1 MSSLECPNLQAAS
14 FPIIVI
20 PFVGGT
26 PLHRGL
32 ARCTPMPHD
41 PAAIWQS
48 CLVVLKKELHTQSYQ
63 TWIEPLE
70 IQQIDPN
77 EVRVLAPDSFF
88 CDWVDE
94 HYRLVIEQAVLQV
107 TSWRPDFKC
116 IARPNAP
123 ITEEVK
129 PAVPVSRPVSS
140 FALNPRYRF
149 DNFIVGDSNE
159 FAFSAARAV
168 AEAPG
173 KTSFNP
179 FVIYSGVGLG
189 KTHLLQAIGDF
200 CLREG
205 TAQNVVYVTA
215 EKFISDY
222 INSIRKRDMAQF
234 VSTYRSADLLL
245 VDDIQFFLLT
255 EGSQREFFHTFNT
268 LFQNDKQIVLS
279 ADCAPPSLKGF
290 EPRLISRFQCGLVA
304 SIDSP
309 DLETRIAILRY
320 KAELQD
326 IDLPEDVARHIAEVH
341 ATNVRELEGALTRVL
356 ALSKL
361 TDRPITSDLISKML
375 PSLRAER
382 KEVSIRDVISEV
394 CSFYEI
400 SLTDVIGSSRKQEI
414 ASARH
419 ISMYLSKRL
428 TGSPL
433 KMIGAEFS
441 GRDHSTVIH
450 ACKRV
455 ENRIGVEKELKE
467 QLDRLCQR
475 IAGTSHIA
483 A

>member
-1 MSSLECPNLQAAS
+1 
-14 FPIIVI
+14 
-20 PFVGGT
+20 
-26 PLHRGL
+26 
-32 ARCTPMPHD
+32 MPHD
-41 PAAIWQS
+41 PASLWQS
-48 CLVVLKKELHTQSYQ
+48 CLAVLKKDLHSQSYQ

-70 IQQIDPN
+70 IQHIDPN
-77 EVRVLAPDSFF
+77 EVRILAPDEFF
-88 CDWVDE
+88 SDWVDE
-94 HYRLVIEQAVLQV
+94 HYRLAMEKAVLEV
-107 TSWRPDFKC
+107 TSWRPTFSFG
-116 IARPNAP
+116 ARPASAVSEPLTP
-123 ITEEVK
+123 IPN
-129 PAVPVSRPVSS
+129 PASRAVSS

-159 FAFSAARAV
+159 FAFSAAQAV

-200 CLREG
+200 CLRDG

-255 EGSQREFFHTFNT
+255 EGSQREFFHTFNA

-309 DLETRIAILRY
+309 DLETRIAILRH
-320 KAELQD
+320 KADLQNV
-326 IDLPEDVARHIAEVH
+326 DLPEDVARNIAEGH

-361 TDRPITSDLISKML
+361 TGKAITSDLVTRML
-375 PSLRAER
+375 PSLRAQPR
-382 KEVSIRDVISEV
+382 DVSIRDVIEGVCVYFEV
-394 CSFYEI
+394 
-400 SLTDVIGSSRKQEI
+400 SLNDVLGSSRKKEI
-414 ASARH
+414 ASVRH
-419 ISMYLSKRL
+419 VSMYLSKYL

-433 KMIGAEFS
+433 KMIGSEFG

-450 ACKRV
+450 ACKNI
-455 ENRIGVEKELKE
+455 EKRISEDDHLRKQLE
-467 QLDRLCQR
+467 QLCQK
-475 IAGTSHIA
+475 INGSAYIA

>member
-1 MSSLECPNLQAAS
+1 
-14 FPIIVI
+14 
-20 PFVGGT
+20 
-26 PLHRGL
+26 
-32 ARCTPMPHD
+32 MPHD
-41 PAAIWQS
+41 PAALWQS
-48 CLVVLKKELHTQSYQ
+48 CLAVLRKELHAQSFQ

-77 EVRVLAPDSFF
+77 EIVLVAPDEFF

-94 HYRLVIEQAVLQV
+94 HYRLSIENAVLEI
-107 TSWRPDFKC
+107 TSWRPDFRFL
-116 IARPNAP
+116 AGADTPRAEQ
-123 ITEEVK
+123 TTQSVM
-129 PAVPVSRPVSS
+129 PVEKPVSS

-200 CLREG
+200 CLQEG
-205 TAQNVVYVTA
+205 TAQNVVYITA

-255 EGSQREFFHTFNT
+255 EGSQREFFHTFNA

-309 DLETRIAILRY
+309 DLETRIAILRH
-320 KAELQD
+320 KADLQN
-326 IDLPEDVARHIAEVH
+326 IDLPEDVARHIAEGH
-341 ATNVRELEGALTRVL
+341 ATNVRELEGALTRVV

-361 TDRPITSDLISKML
+361 THRPITTDLVTKML
-375 PSLRAER
+375 PNLRAETR
-382 KEVSIRDVISEV
+382 DVTIRDVISEV
-394 CSFYEI
+394 CSFFEV
-400 SLTDVIGSSRKQEI
+400 SLSDVTGSSRKKEI
-414 ASARH
+414 ATARH
-419 ISMYLSKRL
+419 VSMYLSKSL
-428 TGSPL
+428 TNAPL
-433 KMIGAEFS
+433 KMIGSEFG

-450 ACKRV
+450 ACKR
-455 ENRIGVEKELKE
+455 IEKLSTTDRSLRQ
-467 QLDRLCQR
+467 QLDTLCRQ
-475 IAGTSHIA
+475 INGSA

>member
-1 MSSLECPNLQAAS
+1 
-14 FPIIVI
+14 
-20 PFVGGT
+20 
-26 PLHRGL
+26 
-32 ARCTPMPHD
+32 MPHD
-41 PAAIWQS
+41 RAKLWQS
-48 CLVVLKKELHTQSYQ
+48 CLAVLKKELHAQSYQ
-63 TWIEPLE
+63 TWITPLE
-70 IQQIDPN
+70 IQSIDPN
-77 EVRVLAPDSFF
+77 QVSILAPDAFF
-88 CDWVDE
+88 CDWVEE
-94 HYRLVIEQAVLQV
+94 HYGLCIEQAILEV
-107 TSWRPDFKC
+107 TSWRPTISFTPQAETTSQSVDASISKSVET
-116 IARPNAP
+116 PSV
-123 ITEEVK
+123 T
-129 PAVPVSRPVSS
+129 RPVSS
-140 FALNPRYRF
+140 FALNSRYRF

-205 TAQNVVYVTA
+205 TAQNVVYITA

-234 VSTYRSADLLL
+234 VGTYRSADLLL

-255 EGSQREFFHTFNT
+255 EGSQREFFHTFNA

-309 DLETRIAILRY
+309 DLETRIAILRH
-320 KAELQD
+320 KAELQGT
-326 IDLPEDVARHIAEVH
+326 DLPEDVAHHIAEVH
-341 ATNVRELEGALTRVL
+341 ATNVRELEGALTRVI

-361 TDRPITSDLISKML
+361 THRPITTNLITQML
-375 PSLRAER
+375 PSLRAET
-382 KEVSIRDVISEV
+382 KEISVQDVIAGV
-394 CSFYEI
+394 CGFYQI
-400 SLTDVIGSSRKQEI
+400 SRSDVVGASRKKEI
-414 ASARH
+414 AMARH
-419 ISMYLSKRL
+419 VSMYLAKRL
-428 TGSPL
+428 TGAPL
-433 KMIGAEFS
+433 KMIGSEFG

-450 ACKRV
+450 ACKNIEKRTRSD
-455 ENRIGVEKELKE
+455 ENLRSEI
-467 QLDRLCQR
+467 DRLR
-475 IAGTSHIA
+475 ETIETSSHQA